1 MKATYQLLLEL
12 WRDVSNNFIIFLFR
26 SMFKASF
33 KILTFTENLYKI
45 QTIGNTHFAFV
56 VCANLLVFI
65 L

>member
-1 MKATYQLLLEL
+1 
-12 WRDVSNNFIIFLFR
+12 
-26 SMFKASF
+26 MFKASF